1 MESAVIPCDFR
12 GHLPK
17 SRASYNYYRAL
28 IKRLVCERKTAM
40 ERIFCGID
48 FHKNESVICAV
59 FHDGTPVMPIKAIKS
74 SAIFTFFSDKTGWE
88 LGIEASGG
96 TNHVVTKLREMG
108 IKVTL
113 INSNQFRGIGIGGKK
128 TDHRD
133 AKALADCLRV
143 GFAPEVHVKTLMSRQ
158 LKSLVVNRELV
169 VTTRTRMMSHVRG
182 TLKEYGL
189 VIPVGVDSFYKQS
202 PGHIASLENGFL
214 KSSLEDTLDFIRKLS
229 EQQKIIEQRLKEF
242 LSNEPR
248 IDRLK
253 TIPGVGDMVSV
264 MALCVCDDV
273 RRFKN
278 GQQFASY
285 VGLVPRVHASAETRM
300 MGHITR
306 SGSEILRRYLIHGA
320 RAWMRYAPSGDP
332 NRAWAEKVK
341 ERRGMNK
348 ATVALAHRMARII
361 FAVLRDESEYSGK
374 RKKKQMKKSDQIAA

>member
-1 MESAVIPCDFR
+1 
-12 GHLPK
+12 
-17 SRASYNYYRAL
+17 
-28 IKRLVCERKTAM
+28 M

-59 FHDGTPVMPIKAIKS
+59 FHDGTLVMPIRKIKS
-74 SAIFTFFSDKTGWE
+74 ASIFTFFSDKTGWE

-96 TNHVVTKLREMG
+96 TNHLVTKLREMG
-108 IKVTL
+108 LKVTL

-128 TDHRD
+128 TDQRD

-182 TLKEYGL
+182 TLKEYGM
-189 VIPVGVDSFYKQS
+189 VIPVGVDSFYKQA
-202 PGHIASLENGFL
+202 PGHIANLENGFL
-214 KSSLEDTLDFIRKLS
+214 KSSMEDTMEFIRQLTV
-229 EQQKIIEQRLKEF
+229 QQKTLEQRLKEF
-242 LSNEPR
+242 IGHDPKIE
-248 IDRLK
+248 RLK

-264 MALCVCDDV
+264 MAVCVCDNV
-273 RRFKN
+273 GRFKN
-278 GQQFASY
+278 GNQFASY
-285 VGLVPRVHASAETRM
+285 IGLVPRVHASAETRM

-320 RAWMRYAPSGDP
+320 RVWMRYAPSGDP

-341 ERRGMNK
+341 NRRGMNK

-361 FAVLRDESEYSGK
+361 FAVLRDETEYTGK
-374 RKKKQMKKSDQIAA
+374 RKKKQMKRSDQAVA

>member
-1 MESAVIPCDFR
+1 
-12 GHLPK
+12 
-17 SRASYNYYRAL
+17 
-28 IKRLVCERKTAM
+28 M

-48 FHKNESVICAV
+48 FHKNESVICALYQ
-59 FHDGTPVMPIKAIKS
+59 DGTPVMPIKTIRS
-74 SAIFTFFSDKTGWE
+74 SSIFTFFSDKQNWE

-108 IKVTL
+108 LQVKL

-133 AKALADCLRV
+133 AKALAECLRV
-143 GFAPEVHVKTLMSRQ
+143 GFAPEVHVKTLFSRQ
-158 LKSLVVNRELV
+158 LKSLVVNRELL

-189 VIPVGVDSFYKQS
+189 LIPVGVDNFYKQA
-202 PGHIASLENGFL
+202 PLHIASLENGYL
-214 KSSLEDTLDFIRKLS
+214 RASLEDTLELIRKLS
-229 EQQKIIEQRLKEF
+229 EQQKMIEQRLKES
-242 LSNEPR
+242 LSNDPR
-248 IDRLK
+248 IERLK

-264 MALCVCDDV
+264 MSLCVCDDV
-273 RRFKN
+273 NRFKN
-278 GQQFASY
+278 GNQFASY
-285 VGLVPRVHASAETRM
+285 VGLVPRVHASAEVRM

-320 RAWMRYAPSGDP
+320 RAWMKYAPSGDP
-332 NRAWAEKVK
+332 NREWAEKVK

-361 FAVLRDESEYSGK
+361 FAVLRDESEYRG
-374 RKKKQMKKSDQIAA
+374 KKKKKLMKKSDEVAA